1 MVAKRCTVRCTFRRI
16 ASLTV
21 SCSSCECL
29 HVTSFSP
36 FFCCFNITLSLACV
50 QSYGGGAPGTPHSAP
65 SPGSLA
71 SQDDLYQ
78 RDVGSPGGHSWGGR
92 VPPSPVGT
100 PGPVSEEPVLC
111 THTVDIYGSVCV
123 CASCVLSSPVLR
135 IHIHRESD
143 PDPICFNVTQ
153 HLNMRYRY
161 LSFG

>member
-1 MVAKRCTVRCTFRRI
+1 M
-16 ASLTV
+16 
-21 SCSSCECL
+21 
-29 HVTSFSP
+29 
-36 FFCCFNITLSLACV
+36 

-111 THTVDIYGSVCV
+111 THTVDIYGSVSVCV
-123 CASCVLSSPVLR
+123 RHVYCRNQCYGSIFIENPIRIQYVL
-135 IHIHRESD
+135 
-143 PDPICFNVTQ
+143 
-153 HLNMRYRY
+153 M
-161 LSFG
+161 

>member
-1 MVAKRCTVRCTFRRI
+1 MYGVGTFPRI

-100 PGPVSEEPVLC
+100 PGPVSEDPVLC

-123 CASCVLSSPVLR
+123 CACVMCTVVTSVT
-135 IHIHRESD
+135 D
-143 PDPICFNVTQ
+143 P
-153 HLNMRYRY
+153 Y
-161 LSFG
+161 S